1 MNKNKII
8 TSVILVLIGGLIG
21 YGINDK
27 PQIIF
32 ENVQDQ
38 KSEVVE
44 DNAPLDLTNLW
55 KVYNILQTDYF
66 DATVFNSQKQ
76 INGAIKGL
84 VESVGDPYTV
94 YMSSE
99 ENSAFKTSL
108 AGEFEGIGAEL
119 SIRQGALIVISP
131 LKDSPAEK
139 AGLKSGD
146 IIYKIGDEFA
156 GDMNL
161 LEAIMKIRGPQGTY
175 VNLTILRETEAEPV
189 ELSIKRDTITIPDV
203 DYKELEGDIFHIS
216 IYQFGDNTSLE
227 FQNIIQ
233 KLLLENPKGIILDL
247 RGDGGGYLESAVD
260 VLSEFVLG
268 EKEAVKIKYKDENK
282 NYSLYTKNKGRL
294 KDIPLVVLIDSGSA
308 SASEIVAG
316 AIQDWGRGII
326 IGEKSF
332 GKGSVQELDDLENGA
347 SLRVTIAKWFTPNDR
362 TIQDVG
368 IMPDQIVE
376 FTKEGYEEGMDSQL
390 QAALEAL
397 KIGNGK

>member
-156 GDMNL
+156 GDMYL

-247 RGDGGGYLESAVD
+247 RGDGGGYLE
-260 VLSEFVLG
+260 
-268 EKEAVKIKYKDENK
+268 
-282 NYSLYTKNKGRL
+282 
-294 KDIPLVVLIDSGSA
+294 
-308 SASEIVAG
+308 
-316 AIQDWGRGII
+316 
-326 IGEKSF
+326 
-332 GKGSVQELDDLENGA
+332 
-347 SLRVTIAKWFTPNDR
+347 
-362 TIQDVG
+362 
-368 IMPDQIVE
+368 
-376 FTKEGYEEGMDSQL
+376 
-390 QAALEAL
+390 
-397 KIGNGK
+397 

>member
-247 RGDGGGYLESAVD
+247 RGDGGGFLESAVD